1 MEITVNGKPMEIGD
15 ATIRDLLTQLG
26 VDPAMVVVE
35 RNLEFVPRKTLNSV
49 SLCDGDRIEI
59 VRFVGG
65 G

>member
-1 MEITVNGKPMEIGD
+1 MELTVNGKAMKMS
-15 ATIRDLLTQLG
+15 ATTVLDLLIELG
-26 VDPAMVVVE
+26 VDPTTVVVE
-35 RNLEFVPRKTLNSV
+35 HNLEVVPAKIHSSV